1 MFRFLELLYHVHL
14 HQPALVGEFVQVFQ
28 YSLQHLAPPRLT
40 QCLAMLRWA
49 PSSQYLFKKY
59 IFLMFNNPP

>member
-40 QCLAMLRWA
+40 RPARPHPQPTRHHG
-49 PSSQYLFKKY
+49 
-59 IFLMFNNPP
+59 